1 MIRTFELLTAH
12 PFLTGMPDNWLERL
26 SFQAHPVVRNAG
38 QRLFHEGSRAD
49 RFWLLRSGRISLD
62 FHVAGRGEI
71 AIDTVET
78 GSVLGWSWLY
88 PPYRWRFG
96 AVPTERVLAI
106 EFDGPGVRRL
116 MAEDDALGRELTC
129 RFMGVVVG
137 RLQAT
142 RIRLSEL
149 YGYPEPVHPVP

>member
-1 MIRTFELLTAH
+1 MIRTIDLLTDH
-12 PFLTGMPDNWLERL
+12 PFLAGLPQPWLERL
-26 SFQAHPVVRNAG
+26 SFQSHPVVRNGG

-62 FHVAGRGEI
+62 FNVAGRGDV
-71 AIDTVET
+71 AIDTIEA

-96 AVPTERVLAI
+96 AVAVERTLAI
-106 EFDGPGVRRL
+106 ECDGPGVRRL
-116 MAEDDALGRELTC
+116 LADDPAFGQELTG

-142 RIRLSEL
+142 RVRLSEL
-149 YGYPEPVHPVP
+149 YGYPASA